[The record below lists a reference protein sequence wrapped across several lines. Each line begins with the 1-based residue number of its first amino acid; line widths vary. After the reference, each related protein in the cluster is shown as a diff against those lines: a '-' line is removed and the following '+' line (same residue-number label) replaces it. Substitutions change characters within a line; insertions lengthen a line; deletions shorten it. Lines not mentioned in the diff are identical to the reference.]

1 MLQLRLFFNEISA
14 LFSSL
19 FLRPDWRNVL
29 DIAITSFIIYQLMR
43 LVVRTRASSVFKG
56 VGLVLVIAWLA
67 DMFQLNSLTWLLNQI
82 ISTGT
87 ICLVILFQP
96 ELRKALEHLGRSN
109 LARRLLS
116 PSNSKGESTLSPE
129 SEKRI
134 GEIIRAVQ
142 NMSRKR
148 IGALIIFEGK
158 TGLKDVMETG
168 TLCDASI
175 SAALIENIFEPNTP
189 LHDGATI
196 IKNERIAAS
205 ACFLQLSENSSISR
219 DLGTRHRAAIGI
231 TESTDAISLIVSEET
246 GIVSY
251 ARAGKLTRYV
261 DEAALKALLTE
272 IFETDSGSTDI
283 FSNLRDRLT
292 RRNDSDARA

>member
-1 MLQLRLFFNEISA
+1 MVQFRLFFHEISA
-14 LFSSL
+14 LFTSL
-19 FLRPDWRNVL
+19 FLRPDWRNIL
-29 DIAITSFIIYQLMR
+29 DIAITSIIIYQLFR
-43 LVVRTRASSVFKG
+43 LVRRTRASSVFKG
-56 VGLVLVIAWLA
+56 VGLVLLIAWLA
-67 DMFQLNSLTWLLNQI
+67 DIFQLSSLSWVLNQI

-109 LARRLLS
+109 LTRRFLS
-116 PSNSKGESTLSPE
+116 PASGKAENQLDAV

-168 TLCDASI
+168 TICDAAI
-175 SAALIENIFEPNTP
+175 SSALIENIFEPNTP

-196 IKNERIAAS
+196 IKNERIVAS

-251 ARAGKLTRYV
+251 ARGGKLTRHV

-272 IFETDSGSTDI
+272 IFMNDASASDL
-283 FSNLRDRLT
+283 FSALRDRLT
-292 RRNDSDARA
+292 RRSDSDE

>member
-1 MLQLRLFFNEISA
+1 MVQLRLFFSEISA
-14 LFSSL
+14 LFTSL

-29 DIAITSFIIYQLMR
+29 DIAITSFIIYQLIR
-43 LVVRTRASSVFKG
+43 LVWRTRASSVFKG
-56 VGLVLVIAWLA
+56 VGLVLLIAWLA
-67 DMFQLNSLTWLLNQI
+67 DIFQLSSLTWVLNQI
-82 ISTGT
+82 ISTGA

-109 LARRLLS
+109 ITRRFLA
-116 PSNSKGESTLSPE
+116 PSASKSDNALSPE
-129 SEKRI
+129 SEKHI
-134 GEIIRAVQ
+134 QEIVRAVQ

-168 TLCDASI
+168 TICDASI
-175 SAALIENIFEPNTP
+175 SSALIENIFEPNTP

-196 IKNERIAAS
+196 IKHERIAAS

-251 ARAGKLTRYV
+251 ARSGKLTRHV

-272 IFETDSGSTDI
+272 IFQNDYSATDL
-283 FSNLRDRLT
+283 FSALRERLT
-292 RRNDSDARA
+292 KRGDSDE

>member
-1 MLQLRLFFNEISA
+1 MVQLRLFFSEISA
-14 LFSSL
+14 LFTSL

-29 DIAITSFIIYQLMR
+29 DIAITSFIIYQLIR
-43 LVVRTRASSVFKG
+43 LVWRTRASSVFKG
-56 VGLVLVIAWLA
+56 VGLVLLIAWLA
-67 DMFQLNSLTWLLNQI
+67 DIFQLSSLTWVLNQI
-82 ISTGT
+82 ISTGA

-109 LARRLLS
+109 ITRRFLA
-116 PSNSKGESTLSPE
+116 PAASKSDNALSPE
-129 SEKRI
+129 SEKHI
-134 GEIIRAVQ
+134 QEIVRAVQ

-168 TLCDASI
+168 TICDASI
-175 SAALIENIFEPNTP
+175 SSALIENIFEPNTP

-196 IKNERIAAS
+196 IKHERIAAS

-251 ARAGKLTRYV
+251 ARSGKLTRYV

-272 IFETDSGSTDI
+272 IFQNDYSATDL
-283 FSNLRDRLT
+283 FSALRERLT
-292 RRNDSDARA
+292 KRGDSDE

>member
-1 MLQLRLFFNEISA
+1 MVQLRLFFSEISA
-14 LFSSL
+14 LCASL
-19 FLRPDWRNVL
+19 FLRPDWRNIL
-29 DIAITSFIIYQLMR
+29 DIAITSFIIYQLIR
-43 LVVRTRASSVFKG
+43 LVWRTRASSVFKG
-56 VGLVLVIAWLA
+56 VGLVLLIWWLA
-67 DMFQLNSLTWLLNQI
+67 DIFQLNSLTWVLNQI

-87 ICLVILFQP
+87 VCLVILFQP

-109 LARRLLS
+109 LTKRFLFGS
-116 PSNSKGESTLSPE
+116 GSKGDSQLAPE

-134 GEIIRAVQ
+134 QEIIRAVQ

-168 TLCDASI
+168 TICDASI

-196 IKNERIAAS
+196 IKHERIAAS

-272 IFETDSGSTDI
+272 IFQ
-283 FSNLRDRLT
+283 
-292 RRNDSDARA
+292 NDSSTTDLITALRERLNRRSDSDE

>member
-1 MLQLRLFFNEISA
+1 MVQIRIFLSEISSLCA
-14 LFSSL
+14 SL
-19 FLRPDWRNVL
+19 FLRPDWRNIL
-29 DIAITSFIIYQLMR
+29 DIAITSFIIYQLIR

-56 VGLVLVIAWLA
+56 IGLVLVFAWLA
-67 DMFQLNSLTWLLNQI
+67 DLFQLNSLTWVLNQI
-82 ISTGT
+82 ISTGA

-96 ELRKALEHLGRSN
+96 ELRKALEHLGRSDF
-109 LARRLLS
+109 ARRALKTS
-116 PSNSKGESTLSPE
+116 SRKGESQLTEE
-129 SEKRI
+129 SNRRI
-134 GEIIRAVQ
+134 NEIVRAVQ

-148 IGALIIFEGK
+148 IGALIVFEGK
-158 TGLKDVMETG
+158 TGLKDVIETG
-168 TLCDASI
+168 TVCDAAI
-175 SAALIENIFEPNTP
+175 SSALIENIFEPNTP

-196 IKNERIAAS
+196 IKNERIVAS
-205 ACFLQLSENSSISR
+205 ACFLQLSEDSSISR

-272 IFETDSGSTDI
+272 IFENDYSAMDI
-283 FSNLRDRLT
+283 FAALRDRLN
-292 RRNDSDARA
+292 RRSDSDANA